1 MRVSECVCVCE
12 RERERE
18 REMAVDIVS
27 VTVSMSVCFLC
38 ACVYRFQRN
47 SRKQGWPDTSHGSK
61 GTITRLVR
69 VPGYVP
75 WHYSTHEAIGN
86 GMRELREAV
95 DSSHS
100 AGTHS
105 GKCSV

>member
-1 MRVSECVCVCE
+1 
-12 RERERE
+12 
-18 REMAVDIVS
+18 MAVDIVS

-100 AGTHS
+100 AGIHS
-105 GKCSV
+105 EKCSL